1 MQLSSVISLS
11 ERVSE
16 QVIECIFPHPQGR
29 RSIITRQK
37 TQTQLLPSFHHCA
50 TIYGNTNFLCKCIV
64 KSSYLKFINN
74 LRNVVGERVRQRKR
88 EREWERKRKSVRFF
102 RDTKSVSSMPH
113 TNELQRIR
121 CILHTVWFCRRH
133 VNGFDYLRI
142 EWLTG
147 GWLADW
153 LTVD

>member
-50 TIYGNTNFLCKCIV
+50 TIYGNTIFLCKCIV

-74 LRNVVGERVRQRKR
+74 SRNVVGERERVRQRKR
-88 EREWERKRKSVRFF
+88 ESGREREKLFGFW
-102 RDTKSVSSMPH
+102 DTKSVSSMPH

-133 VNGFDYLRI
+133 VNGCDYLRI